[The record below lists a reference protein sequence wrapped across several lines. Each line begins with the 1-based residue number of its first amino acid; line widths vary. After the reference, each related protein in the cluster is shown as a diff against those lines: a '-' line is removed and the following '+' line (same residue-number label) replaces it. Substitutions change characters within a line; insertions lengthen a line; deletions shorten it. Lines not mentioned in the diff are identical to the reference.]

1 MLDQALGF
9 FSNDIA
15 IDLGTANTLV
25 YATGRGIVVD
35 EPSVV
40 AVIKGAGGI
49 HGRVL
54 AVGAEAKRM
63 VGRTPGHIIAVR
75 PLKDGVIADFAITE
89 QMLRHFIQAALGKR
103 LLVHP
108 RMVVCIP
115 FGITEVE
122 KRAVQESARSAGAR
136 EVFLVPEPMAAA
148 IGAGLPVNDP
158 IGSMIV
164 DIGGGTTEVAVISL
178 GGIAHSQSLRVAGD
192 QMDEAISALIKR
204 KFNCLIGER
213 TAEDIKIA
221 VGVAAPV
228 TPVRSIHVKGWT
240 SPPGSRGSSNSPPT
254 TPPRPFRT
262 ACPRSSRPSGSR
274 WSTPSRSCQPTSSI
288 RGSCSPA
295 GAPSWSCWT
304 KSCATPPDS
313 RWWWRTTRSAAWPSA
328 PVRCWRT
335 PSSSAGW
342 PCKRHGA
349 RQAARRRRASKPS
362 AGGALATSHR

>member
-40 AVIKGAGGI
+40 AVIKGTGGV

-63 VGRTPGHIIAVR
+63 VGRTPGHIVAVR

-148 IGAGLPVNDP
+148 IGAGLPISDP

-192 QMDEAISALIKR
+192 QMDEAIAALIKR

-213 TAEDIKIA
+213 TAEDIKLA

-228 TPVRSIHVKGWT
+228 TPVRSIHVKG
-240 SPPGSRGSSNSPPT
+240 RDLSSGVPRQFEFT
-254 TPPRPFRT
+254 TDDAAEALQDCVSQIIETIRIT
-262 ACPRSSRPSGSR
+262 LE
-274 WSTPSRSCQPTSSI
+274 TTQPEL
-288 RGSCSPA
+288 
-295 GAPSWSCWT
+295 
-304 KSCATPPDS
+304 
-313 RWWWRTTRSAAWPSA
+313 SADIIDQGI
-328 PVRCWRT
+328 VL
-335 PSSSAGW
+335 
-342 PCKRHGA
+342 
-349 RQAARRRRASKPS
+349 
-362 AGGALATSHR
+362 AGGGAKLLMLDEVLRDATGLPVLVADDPLRCVALGAGQVLENPELLRRVAL

>member
-192 QMDEAISALIKR
+192 QMDEAIAALIKR
-204 KFNCLIGER
+204 RFNCLIGER
-213 TAEDIKIA
+213 TAEDIKLA

-228 TPVRSIHVKGWT
+228 TPVRSIHVKG
-240 SPPGSRGSSNSPPT
+240 RDLSSGIPRQFEFT
-254 TPPRPFRT
+254 TDDAAEALQDCVSQIIETVRIT
-262 ACPRSSRPSGSR
+262 LEH
-274 WSTPSRSCQPTSSI
+274 TQPEL
-288 RGSCSPA
+288 
-295 GAPSWSCWT
+295 
-304 KSCATPPDS
+304 
-313 RWWWRTTRSAAWPSA
+313 SADIIDQGI
-328 PVRCWRT
+328 VL
-335 PSSSAGW
+335 
-342 PCKRHGA
+342 
-349 RQAARRRRASKPS
+349 
-362 AGGALATSHR
+362 AGGGAKLVMLDEVLRDATGLPVVVADDPLRCVALGAGQVLENPELLRRVAL